1 MSNQLTKKE
10 EIYSRIFDIE
20 SSLHNVQDV
29 DVLLEIILTEARK
42 VVSADAGSIYV
53 AEGDRLYIRYSQN
66 DSLKKNLPRG
76 QKLPYTF
83 FSFPIDSKTI
93 SGYVALTGSM
103 VNEPNV

>member
-1 MSNQLTKKE
+1 MNKHPSKE
-10 EIYSRIFDIE
+10 EILLRIFEIE

-53 AEGDRLYIRYSQN
+53 VEGNSLAIRHSQN
-66 DSLKKNLPRG
+66 DTLKSRLPKG

-83 FSFPIDSKTI
+83 FFFSNKLKNNFGVCSSYREVCK
-93 SGYVALTGSM
+93 
-103 VNEPNV
+103 